1 MESNCK
7 HFMADNF
14 DAARNAGGVLLVDFW
29 ASWCGPCRMLGPVI
43 EELADD
49 FAGRAVVGK
58 INVDDCPAI
67 AEKYGIMTI
76 PAVFIFKNGEIVE
89 KMVGLRQ
96 KVQLAAALNKYL

>member
-1 MESNCK
+1 MENLNLE
-7 HFMADNF
+7 NF
-14 DAARNAGGVLLVDFW
+14 EEKTANGVAVVDFW

>member
-1 MESNCK
+1 MSVLRVDK
-7 HFMADNF
+7 QNF
-14 DAARNAGGVLLVDFW
+14 EEVKKNAGPVLLDFY
-29 ASWCGPCRMLGPVI
+29 ADWCGPCRMVSPIVDQI
-43 EELADD
+43 AEENPRYL
-49 FAGRAVVGK
+49 VGK